1 MLTFQCSEVD
11 GLNPLEL
18 LCKPVEGPVR
28 ERILRQCY
36 NILSNAKYI
45 EITKGKHYKARTA
58 QTIIT
63 KEPALTTKE
72 DATATTG
79 VVDLGAPDPATG
91 EAVGVATGATT
102 GAATGGATGAGRTVS
117 QRVPMMPALSQTH
130 ISPFQEPR
138 LLHQERSYWKYA
150 ISETR

>member
-1 MLTFQCSEVD
+1 MNNAMDTENLMMGSLDKTRSCSFA
-11 GLNPLEL
+11 NL
-18 LCKPVEGPVR
+18 LKVSR

-45 EITKGKHYKARTA
+45 EITKGEHYKARTA

-72 DATATTG
+72 DAAATTG

-91 EAVGVATGATT
+91 EAVGVATGAAT
-102 GAATGGATGAGRTVS
+102 GAATGGATGGAGRTVS
-117 QRVPMMPALSQTH
+117 QRDPRIATLSQTH

-138 LLHQERSYWKYA
+138 LLHQERSY
-150 ISETR
+150 